1 MSGDMKSVVY
11 TAEVSDIHVSQQ
23 QMQNG
28 LEMTH
33 GTPEIFQSVRHSLLR
48 RATFHV
54 VSQGGHIL
62 ISGGRD

>member
-11 TAEVSDIHVSQQ
+11 TAEVSDTHVLQQ

-33 GTPEIFQSVRHSLLR
+33 VTPEIFQWVRHSLLR
-48 RATFHV
+48 RATFRV
-54 VSQGGHIL
+54 ESQGGHIL
-62 ISGGRD
+62 ISGSCD